1 MADYILELR
10 DIHKSFGPV
19 EVLNGV
25 DFSLKR
31 GEVRALLGANGA
43 GKSTLIKIVGGVYP
57 PTSGVMFLD
66 GEPFTV
72 KNESDAKQKGISIIY
87 QELSLVPTMTVIEN
101 MFLGREAVAGGFL
114 MKKEMRK
121 EYERICK
128 EFDFDI
134 DADIPVSK
142 LSIAKQQ
149 MVEIMKA
156 VSCEADI
163 IIMDEP
169 TTSLTNNEKEGLFRI
184 IKKLREMNKSIIYIS
199 HILDEVFLVCDSVT
213 IMRGGSIVGNYPLE
227 ELNKA
232 KIAELMTG
240 NQQKLT
246 EKKNWCYADYTA
258 EPLLEAEH
266 LASTQVKDVS
276 FRVYQG
282 EVVGLAGLVG
292 SKRTEIMNL
301 LYGIDKKKS
310 GIIKMHGREITIK
323 NPRSAIQ
330 NQIGLIPEDRKNMG
344 LISEQEIY
352 KNAAAIQNE
361 NSKYHWFLNKKNE
374 LAFAKNG
381 VHELG
386 IKLDSLK
393 QKILELSGGNQQKVV
408 VSKWL
413 DQNMELIIYDEPT
426 KGIDISSKEDIF
438 HTIQEFAKKGIGII
452 FISSDLE
459 EVIRISDRIL
469 VVRNGSIIGEMK
481 NEGITEQD
489 IMNRIFDV

>member
-87 QELSLVPTMTVIEN
+87 QELSLVPTMTVMEN

-128 EFDFDI
+128 EFEFDI
-134 DADIPVSK
+134 DADLPVSK

-184 IKKLREMNKSIIYIS
+184 IKKLRGMNKSIIYIS
-199 HILDEVFLVCDSVT
+199 HILDEIFRVCDSVT
-213 IMRGGSIVGNYPLE
+213 IMRGGSIVGSYPLE
-227 ELNKA
+227 ELTKT

-310 GIIKMHGREITIK
+310 GIIKMHGKEITIK

-330 NQIGLIPEDRKNMG
+330 NRIGLIPEDRKNMG

-361 NSKYHWFLNKKNE
+361 NSKYHLFLNKNNE

-393 QKILELSGGNQQKVV
+393 QKVLELSGGNQQKVV

-438 HTIQEFAKKGIGII
+438 HTIEEFAKKGIGII